1 MSSLLNFTDNS
12 FLFDLYLESGY
23 IKKSL
28 EVYKKLTSKQ
38 KSVFY
43 SKIIKRLPDED
54 NQKES
59 ISLFS
64 NLDKDFYKYLTSKS
78 NISTFMES
86 IENTT
91 SNGNNLVYI
100 WKLNNE
106 KVNHVTDDGKS
117 ILVSI
122 IKGCNSYKKLIL
134 LREFIYSNDF
144 KIDFHIKTS
153 QNKSVVD
160 LYNEMNSISREGQ
173 FIKNLYNLTFDM
185 RIFPE
190 IFSDYSQFTTG
201 EYSINYNNQDY
212 SQGGIHQLDS
222 LYERMLK
229 SKDVLHKDVEFNIYR
244 VNLKLLEGFICN
256 EYNPNESVLEGY
268 DKIFNEIHK
277 LVIDEY
283 IDKELIKNL
292 I

>member
-1 MSSLLNFTDNS
+1 MSSLLNFSDNS
-12 FLFDLYLESGY
+12 FLFDIYLESGY

-28 EVYKKLTSKQ
+28 EAYKKLKSKQ

-43 SKIIKRLPDED
+43 NKIVKRLPDED

-64 NLDKDFYKYLTSKS
+64 NIDKDFYLYLTSKS
-78 NISTFMES
+78 NISLFLES

-91 SNGNNLVYI
+91 NNGNNLVYI

-153 QNKSVVD
+153 HNKSVVD
-160 LYNEMNSISREGQ
+160 LYNDMNSISREGQ

-212 SQGGIHQLDS
+212 SQDGSHQLDS

-283 IDKELIKNL
+283 IDKELIRNL